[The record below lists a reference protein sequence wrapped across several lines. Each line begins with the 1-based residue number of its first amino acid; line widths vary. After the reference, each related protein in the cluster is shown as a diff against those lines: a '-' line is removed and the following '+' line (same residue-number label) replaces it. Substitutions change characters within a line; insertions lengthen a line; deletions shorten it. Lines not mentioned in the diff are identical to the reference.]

1 MQRIC
6 NHLLLAAWLACAGAI
21 MPSVAVATAV
31 DETDNS
37 SAAKPATEPA
47 TEPAAKDDKL
57 AATKTVPD
65 ASAANQSDS
74 TEAPEAVN
82 LSELEER
89 LVDTDAIGFFTKL
102 ELKSQLDDLTDRFRE
117 FHDQTQVAELAEL
130 KEKFDL
136 LLLKLLTLL
145 QDDDPDLH
153 RDIAAARPAIWRTLA
168 DPELFAKL

>member
-6 NHLLLAAWLACAGAI
+6 NHLLLAAWLACVGAI
-21 MPSVAVATAV
+21 MPSVALATAV

-37 SAAKPATEPA
+37 SAAKPT

-65 ASAANQSDS
+65 ASAANKSDS
-74 TEAPEAVN
+74 REAPEAVN